1 MADLCSLSQDAVS
14 QNEIDLNNNEFINN
28 YLLVEDE
35 VENKVNATI
44 VVFKNSASSRLISL
58 LNYLRATTR
67 ANFLVSA
74 LNTNV
79 LIRAYPAEN
88 RYILLRKEI
97 SIGNSILDPLS
108 PEFMGCS
115 TRSPTAAVSF
125 IRSNRPDLYS
135 LHMESYE
142 PSPFNEVI
150 RGFFAGCTPLEGL
163 LESTLD
169 CLGSFECIES
179 LMYNFPAISQVC
191 MITV

>member
-1 MADLCSLSQDAVS
+1 LADLCWLSQDAVS

-58 LNYLRATTR
+58 LNYLRATNR

-79 LIRAYPAEN
+79 LIRASLAEN
-88 RYILLRKEI
+88 RYILLRTEI
-97 SIGNSILDPLS
+97 SIGNSILDPSS
-108 PEFMGCS
+108 PQSMGCS

-125 IRSNRPDLYS
+125 IRTTLTDLFS
-135 LHMESYE
+135 LHMNSYE

-150 RGFFAGCTPLEGL
+150 SGFFAGCTPLDGL

-169 CLGSFECIES
+169 CLGSVECVES
-179 LMYNFPAISQVC
+179 LMYTFPAITQVC